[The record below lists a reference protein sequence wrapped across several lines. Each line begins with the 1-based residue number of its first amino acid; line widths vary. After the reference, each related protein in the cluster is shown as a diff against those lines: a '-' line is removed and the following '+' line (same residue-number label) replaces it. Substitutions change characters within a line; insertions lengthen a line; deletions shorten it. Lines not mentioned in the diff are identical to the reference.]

1 MFEFQTISMGMVAVM
16 VAAAFLLLFLIAVML
31 RRVVATNEVHIVQS
45 RRATTSYGTST
56 GHGNTYYEW
65 PSWVPMIGVTRIV
78 LPVSVFDVTLQ
89 GYEAYDKGRVPFVVD
104 VVAFFRISDS
114 NMAAQRVYNF
124 AELHEQLRAI
134 VQGAIRS
141 VLASHEI
148 DSIMLERSKFGEQ
161 F

>member
-1 MFEFQTISMGMVAVM
+1 MLEFSTIGL
-16 VAAAFLLLFLIAVML
+16 VAALFLLVLIAVML

-45 RRATTSYGTST
+45 RSATTSYGTNT

-65 PSWVPMIGVTRIV
+65 PSWVPAIGVTRIV

-124 AELHEQLRAI
+124 GELHEQLKAI

-141 VLASHEI
+141 VLASH
-148 DSIMLERSKFGEQ
+148 
-161 F
+161 